1 VSTPVERALE
11 ERARLGLSSKAP
23 TPDLLGL
30 IENVA
35 KVPVIVQQLGPTG
48 IAGAYAVRRGLPF
61 IFVNGS
67 MPTVRARFT
76 LAHEYGHHVLQH
88 GLSIDKVINISGK
101 QPPKE
106 VEANSFAAEFLLPLE
121 ALDAWLRDR
130 DYPDA
135 DLNVVVELARD
146 FWVSALVACYRLLS
160 AHRLSSKKAI
170 EIEHAIEQGQHLQ
183 VRLPDTRLLPESLV
197 EARGRVRRLP
207 AEAEY
212 ALLRALDQGL
222 LSEEDVEAKLQVPRD
237 ELQAFQHRL
246 AVNRADE
253 I

>member
-1 VSTPVERALE
+1 MERALE

-35 KVPVIVQQLGPTG
+35 KVPVIVQQLGPAG
-48 IAGAYAVRRGLPF
+48 IAGAYALRRGLPF

-67 MPTVRARFT
+67 MPTARARFT
-76 LAHEYGHHVLQH
+76 LAHEYGHHVLEH

-101 QPPKE
+101 QPTKE

-121 ALDAWLRDR
+121 ALDTWLRDR

-146 FWVSALVACYRLLS
+146 FWVSALVVCYRLLA
-160 AHRLSSKKAI
+160 AHRLSPKKAT
-170 EIEHAIEQGQHLQ
+170 EIEHAIEQRQHLQ
-183 VRLPDTRLLPESLV
+183 VRLPHTRVLPESLV
-197 EARGRVRRLP
+197 DAKGRLRRLP
-207 AEAEY
+207 AETEH

-222 LSEEDVEAKLQVPRD
+222 LSEEDFESKLQVPRD
-237 ELQAFQHRL
+237 ELQAFQRLL

>member
-1 VSTPVERALE
+1 MLGCLRGWHPGLLLGEGLSAVRVSTPVERALE

-23 TPDLLGL
+23 TPDMLGL

-35 KVPVIVQQLGPTG
+35 KVPVIVQQLGNTG

-76 LAHEYGHHVLQH
+76 LAHEYGHHVLKH
-88 GLSIDKVINISGK
+88 GLSIDKVINIAGK
-101 QPPKE
+101 QPAKE

-135 DLNVVVELARD
+135 DLKVVVELARD
-146 FWVSALVACYRLLS
+146 FLGQCPCCVLS
-160 AHRLSSKKAI
+160 APVSPPT
-170 EIEHAIEQGQHLQ
+170 EFE
-183 VRLPDTRLLPESLV
+183 ESN
-197 EARGRVRRLP
+197 
-207 AEAEY
+207 
-212 ALLRALDQGL
+212 
-222 LSEEDVEAKLQVPRD
+222 RD
-237 ELQAFQHRL
+237 
-246 AVNRADE
+246 
-253 I
+253 